1 MRSIFLNGNI
11 YTFDRTMPK
20 TSALVIDDGKIVF
33 SGDAR
38 QAKKL
43 KQRGDEVYDLKNHTV
58 IPGLV
63 DGHVHFVYWAET
75 RMWLDL
81 ENARSTAEVE
91 KKVAAFEKRLPKE
104 EWLFGSSFNKNL
116 WPAEEMPD
124 KRILDAVCSSRPVV
138 LASKD
143 VHTLWLNSVALSV
156 VGIASTT
163 SDPPG
168 GKIVRY
174 PGSQEPS
181 GYLLETACRL
191 VNEYL
196 EKNQKKPDMEKV
208 VLSAQKGAW
217 RRGITGV
224 HALPDPGFEK
234 SFPLLERLTREE
246 KLRLRILMYIPE
258 KQLDWAVELGLQ
270 SGFGND
276 FFKVGGVKIF
286 VDGALGSQTALMF
299 EPYERSSS
307 TGIEVSSLSHLE
319 NQLAKAAKVNLAC
332 AVHAIGDKA
341 VFYALEAF
349 GRTLP
354 IHNGRLRQRIEHVQL
369 IRDEEMPKFK
379 KYKVAASMQ
388 PSHAPSDR
396 HIADQHWGSRC
407 RNAYPWGSILKSGA
421 LVVFGSDAPVEPL
434 EPLAG
439 IYSAVCRKKPEEKES
454 WYSSQAVSISEAIRA
469 YTVAPAILSG
479 DENKR
484 GTLTPGRLADFV
496 VLSEDLFKISSEKLS
511 SLEVLATIV
520 GGEVVYDRKGAGLGL

>member
-1 MRSIFLNGNI
+1 MKTVFLNGNI
-11 YTFDRTMPK
+11 YTLDRKTPK
-20 TSALVIDDGKIVF
+20 TSALVIADGKIVF
-33 SGDAR
+33 SGDSR
-38 QAKKL
+38 QARKL
-43 KQRGDEVYDLKNHTV
+43 KQRDDQVFDLRNQTV

-75 RMWLDL
+75 RTRLDL
-81 ENARSTAEVE
+81 EVALSLSEVQ
-91 KKVAAFEKRLPKE
+91 KKVTVFEKRLPNE
-104 EWLFGSSFNKNL
+104 EWLFGNSFNGNL
-116 WPAEEMPD
+116 WPAGELPD
-124 KRILDAVCSSRPVV
+124 KKILDAVCPIRPVV

-143 VHTLWLNSVALSV
+143 VHTLWLNSAALSA
-156 VGIASTT
+156 VGISSMST
-163 SDPPG
+163 DPPG

-174 PGSQEPS
+174 SGTQEPS
-181 GYLLETACRL
+181 GHLLETACRL

-208 VLSAQKGAW
+208 VLAAQKEAW
-217 RRGITGV
+217 KQGVTGI

-234 SFPLLERLTREE
+234 SFALLERLTREE
-246 KLRLRILMYIPE
+246 KLGLRILMYIPE
-258 KQLDWAVELGLQ
+258 KRLDWAVELGLL

-299 EPYERSSS
+299 EPYERSLS

-319 NQLAKAAKVNLAC
+319 NQLSKAAQANLSC

-349 GRTLP
+349 GKALP

-369 IRDEEMPKFK
+369 IRDEEVPKFK

-396 HIADQHWGSRC
+396 HIADKHWGARC
-407 RNAYPWGSILKSGA
+407 RNAYPWRSLLKSGA

-434 EPLAG
+434 EPMAG
-439 IYSAVCRKKPEEKES
+439 IYSAVCRKKPEEKKS
-454 WYSSQAVSISEAIRA
+454 WYPSQAVSISEAIRA
-469 YTVAPAILSG
+469 YTVAPALLSG

-484 GTLTPGRLADFV
+484 GTLTPGKLADFV
-496 VLSEDLFKISSEKLS
+496 VLSDDPFKISSKRLS
-511 SLEVLATIV
+511 SLEVLATAV
-520 GGEVVYDRKGAGLGL
+520 GGKVVYSRKGSGL

>member
-1 MRSIFLNGNI
+1 MKSIFLNGNI
-11 YTFDRTMPK
+11 HTLDRQI
-20 TSALVIDDGKIVF
+20 SEAAALVVDGGKIILM
-33 SGDAR
+33 GDSR

-43 KQRGDEVYDLKNHTV
+43 KQRGDQVFDLKNHTV

-63 DGHVHFVYWAET
+63 DSHVHFVYWAET
-75 RMWLDL
+75 RSQLDL
-81 ENARSTAEVE
+81 ENARSTIEVQ
-91 KKVAAFEKRLPKE
+91 KKVAAFEKRLPDGP
-104 EWLFGSSFNKNL
+104 WLLGSNFNKNL
-116 WPAEEMPD
+116 WPAVELPD
-124 KRILDAVCSSRPVV
+124 KKILDAVCPRRPVV

-143 VHTLWLNSVALSV
+143 VHTIWLNSAALTV
-156 VGIASTT
+156 VGITSSTP
-163 SDPPG
+163 DPPG

-174 PGSQEPS
+174 PGSQEPT

-208 VLSAQKGAW
+208 VLAAQKEAW
-217 RRGITGV
+217 KQGLTGI

-258 KQLDWAVELGLQ
+258 KRLDWAIELGLQ

-286 VDGALGSQTALMF
+286 VDGALGSQTALLF
-299 EPYERSSS
+299 EPYEGNSS
-307 TGIEVSSLSHLE
+307 TGMEVSSPSHLE
-319 NQLAKAAKVNLAC
+319 NQLAKTARANLAC

-349 GRTLP
+349 GKTLP
-354 IHNGRLRQRIEHVQL
+354 IHKGRLRQRIEHVQL
-369 IRDEEMPKFK
+369 IRDEDVPKFK

-396 HIADQHWGSRC
+396 YIADKHWGARC
-407 RNAYPWGSILKSGA
+407 RNAYPWHSLLKAGA
-421 LVVFGSDAPVEPL
+421 LLAFGSDAPVEPL

-439 IYSAVCRKKPEEKES
+439 IYSAVCRKNPEEEKN
-454 WYSSQAVSISEAIRA
+454 WYPYQAVSIGEAIRGF
-469 YTVAPAILSG
+469 TVAPAILSG
-479 DENKR
+479 DEHKR
-484 GTLTPGRLADFV
+484 GTLTPGKLADFI
-496 VLSEDLFKISSEKLS
+496 VLSEDPFKVSPERLAW
-511 SLEVLATIV
+511 LEVLATIV
-520 GGEVVYDRKGAGLGL
+520 ESEVVYAQKGTGLGL

>member
-1 MRSIFLNGNI
+1 MRSIFLNGDI
-11 YTFDRTMPK
+11 YTLEPEFPR
-20 TSALVIDDGKIVF
+20 TSALVIDEGNVVF
-33 SGDAR
+33 SGDTR
-38 QAKKL
+38 QARKL
-43 KQRGDEVYDLKNHTV
+43 RRRGDQVFDLKKHTV

-63 DGHVHFVYWAET
+63 DSHVHFVYWAET
-75 RMWLDL
+75 LTRLNL
-81 ENARSTAEVE
+81 EHARSTADVQ

-104 EWLFGSSFNKNL
+104 EWLFANNFNKNL
-116 WPAEEMPD
+116 WPAAEVPD
-124 KRILDAVCSSRPVV
+124 KKILDAVCPARPAV
-138 LASKD
+138 LSSKD
-143 VHTLWLNSVALSV
+143 VHTFWLNSAALTS
-156 VGIASTT
+156 VGIPSVTT
-163 SDPPG
+163 DPPG

-174 PGSQEPS
+174 PKSQEPT

-196 EKNQKKPDMEKV
+196 EKNQKRPDMEKI
-208 VLSAQKGAW
+208 VLAAQKEAW
-217 RRGITGV
+217 RLGVTGI

-234 SFPLLERLTREE
+234 SFSLLERLTREK
-246 KLRLRILMYIPE
+246 KLRLRVLMYIPE
-258 KQLDWAVELGLQ
+258 KRLDWAVELGLQ

-276 FFKVGGVKIF
+276 FFKVGGVKFF
-286 VDGALGSQTALMF
+286 VDGTLGSQTALMF
-299 EPYERSSS
+299 EPYQGSSS

-341 VFYALEAF
+341 VFHALEAF

-369 IRDEEMPKFK
+369 VRNEDLPKFK
-379 KYKVAASMQ
+379 KYRVAASMQ

-396 HIADQHWGSRC
+396 AIAERHWGARC
-407 RNAYPWGSILKSGA
+407 CNAYPWRALSKAGA

-454 WYSSQAVSISEAIRA
+454 WYPSQAVSIAKAVRA

-484 GTLTPGRLADFV
+484 GTLRPGKLADFV
-496 VLSEDLFKISSEKLS
+496 VLSEDPFKVSPERLA
-511 SLEVLATIV
+511 SLEVLATAV
-520 GGEVVYDRKGAGLGL
+520 EGEMVYRRTGSRLEL